1 MSDLPLATATADS
14 PTSASSAGAATP
26 TGRLGRLRSAPFLRP
41 LADRDYRLFWGGESI
56 SVLGDQFHFVAL
68 AWLVLQLTGSG
79 LALGTVLTAAAIP
92 RVILILVGGAIAD
105 RIEPKMLIFRSN
117 ALRALVVGVVA
128 ALIISGR
135 VEIWQLVIIAVIF
148 GAVDAF
154 FYPAVSTFL
163 PLLVPSE
170 RLAAA
175 NGLFQAT
182 SQLLGLI
189 GPAVAGI
196 TVALIGT
203 SLAFVLDAAS
213 FAVAAVAITLVHG
226 GLRATVMRRA
236 AAAAEDQG
244 AAVEAPNVGGDGP
257 GFAIDASASGAVDA
271 AEMAAAGT
279 VTIAPETQASVW
291 QSIREGAS
299 YTFRDPALRT
309 LLVLAAALNFSFT
322 GPISVGLPWLAA
334 NRFGAGSA
342 GFGIMLSGF
351 GAGALIG
358 AVLAGSIK
366 PFRHRGAVLL
376 GIAALLGVG
385 LGLIGIAPDVPIVT
399 VLMFGMGLG
408 VGFINVIVVT
418 WIQQRTDTAILGR
431 VMSLMMLGSQ
441 GLAPFSLVVTGVLI
455 DAQPTFVFV
464 AAGVLILVAVGLG
477 VLWRADRVLGS
488 DPEPAVA

>member
-1 MSDLPLATATADS
+1 MSDLPLAAATADS
-14 PTSASSAGAATP
+14 PSSAGPAEAATP
-26 TGRLGRLRSAPFLRP
+26 TGRLGRRRSAPFLRP

-135 VEIWQLVIIAVIF
+135 VEIWQLVVMAVIF

-170 RLAAA
+170 RLTAA

-182 SQLLGLI
+182 SQLLGLV
-189 GPAVAGI
+189 GPALAGI

-213 FAVAAVAITLVHG
+213 FAIAAVAITLVHG
-226 GLRATVMRRA
+226 GLRATVLRQA
-236 AAAAEDQG
+236 AAAAEDAQTSSAPVTG
-244 AAVEAPNVGGDGP
+244 ETADTAVASVATIEA
-257 GFAIDASASGAVDA
+257 DASSI
-271 AEMAAAGT
+271 AE
-279 VTIAPETQASVW
+279 PQPSVW

-309 LLVLAAALNFSFT
+309 LIILAAALNFSFT

-334 NRFGAGSA
+334 NRFNAGSA
-342 GFGIMLSGF
+342 GFGIMISGF

-366 PFRHRGAVLL
+366 PFRHRGAMLL

-385 LGLIGIAPDVPIVT
+385 LGLIGIAPDVWIVT
-399 VLMFGMGLG
+399 GLMFAMGLG
-408 VGFINVIVVT
+408 VGFINVNVVT
-418 WIQQRTDTAILGR
+418 WIQQRTETAILGR

-477 VLWRADRVLGS
+477 MVWRADRVLGS
-488 DPEPAVA
+488 DPEPAAA

>member
-1 MSDLPLATATADS
+1 MSDLPLAAATADS
-14 PTSASSAGAATP
+14 TSSAGPAGAATP

-92 RVILILVGGAIAD
+92 RVILLLVGGAIAD

-135 VEIWQLVIIAVIF
+135 VEIWQLVIMAVVF

-189 GPAVAGI
+189 GPALAGI

-213 FAVAAVAITLVHG
+213 FAVAAVAIALVHG
-226 GLRATVMRRA
+226 GLRSTMKRRRCRGGRPRA
-236 AAAAEDQG
+236 G
-244 AAVEAPNVGGDGP
+244 YRGRRGRGGD
-257 GFAIDASASGAVDA
+257 
-271 AEMAAAGT
+271 
-279 VTIAPETQASVW
+279 
-291 QSIREGAS
+291 R
-299 YTFRDPALRT
+299 
-309 LLVLAAALNFSFT
+309 
-322 GPISVGLPWLAA
+322 
-334 NRFGAGSA
+334 
-342 GFGIMLSGF
+342 
-351 GAGALIG
+351 
-358 AVLAGSIK
+358 
-366 PFRHRGAVLL
+366 
-376 GIAALLGVG
+376 
-385 LGLIGIAPDVPIVT
+385 
-399 VLMFGMGLG
+399 
-408 VGFINVIVVT
+408 
-418 WIQQRTDTAILGR
+418 
-431 VMSLMMLGSQ
+431 
-441 GLAPFSLVVTGVLI
+441 
-455 DAQPTFVFV
+455 
-464 AAGVLILVAVGLG
+464 
-477 VLWRADRVLGS
+477 
-488 DPEPAVA
+488 

>member
-1 MSDLPLATATADS
+1 MSDLPLASATTDS
-14 PTSASSAGAATP
+14 TSASGPAEAATP
-26 TGRLGRLRSAPFLRP
+26 TGRLGRLRSAPVLRP
-41 LADRDYRLFWGGESI
+41 LADRDYRIFWGGESI

-135 VEIWQLVIIAVIF
+135 VEIWQLVVMAVIF

-189 GPAVAGI
+189 GPALAGI

-213 FAVAAVAITLVHG
+213 FAIAAIAITLVHG
-226 GLRATVMRRA
+226 GLRATVMRK
-236 AAAAEDQG
+236 AAEAAKDTGTAVETASLG
-244 AAVEAPNVGGDGP
+244 AAT
-257 GFAIDASASGAVDA
+257 
-271 AEMAAAGT
+271 M
-279 VTIAPETQASVW
+279 APEARASVW

-309 LLVLAAALNFSFT
+309 LIILAAALNFSFT

-334 NRFGAGSA
+334 NRFDAGSV
-342 GFGIMLSGF
+342 GFGIMISGF

-366 PFRHRGAVLL
+366 PFRHRGAMLL

-385 LGLIGIAPDVPIVT
+385 LGLIGIAPDVLVVT
-399 VLMFGMGLG
+399 VLMFAMGLG
-408 VGFINVIVVT
+408 VGFINVNVVT
-418 WIQQRTDTAILGR
+418 WIQQRTETAILGR
-431 VMSLMMLGSQ
+431 VISFMMLGSQ

-477 VLWRADRVLGS
+477 LIWRADRVLGS
-488 DPEPAVA
+488 DPQVATA

>member
-1 MSDLPLATATADS
+1 MSDLPLAAATTES
-14 PTSASSAGAATP
+14 TSSAGPAGAATP

-41 LADRDYRLFWGGESI
+41 LTDRDYRIFWGGESI

-105 RIEPKMLIFRSN
+105 RIEPKLLIFRSN

-135 VEIWQLVIIAVIF
+135 VEIWQLVVMAVIF

-189 GPAVAGI
+189 GPALAGI

-203 SLAFVLDAAS
+203 KFAFVLDAAS
-213 FAVAAVAITLVHG
+213 FAVAAVAIKLVHG
-226 GLRATVMRRA
+226 GLRATVMRKAAEA
-236 AAAAEDQG
+236 AAPESD
-244 AAVEAPNVGGDGP
+244 
-257 GFAIDASASGAVDA
+257 FALDA
-271 AEMAAAGT
+271 ADVAAAG
-279 VTIAPETQASVW
+279 VTATAPEAQPSVW
-291 QSIREGAS
+291 RSIREGAS

-309 LLVLAAALNFSFT
+309 LIILAAALNFSFT

-334 NRFGAGSA
+334 NRFGAGSV
-342 GFGIMLSGF
+342 GFGIMISGF

-366 PFRHRGAVLL
+366 PFRHRGAMLL

-385 LGLIGIAPDVPIVT
+385 LGLIGIAPDVLVVT
-399 VLMFGMGLG
+399 VLMFAMGLG
-408 VGFINVIVVT
+408 VGFINVSVVT

-431 VMSLMMLGSQ
+431 VMSFMMLGSQ

-464 AAGVLILVAVGLG
+464 AAGLIILVAVGLG
-477 VLWRADRVLGS
+477 MLWRADRVLGA
-488 DPEPAVA
+488 DPAPAAA

>member
-1 MSDLPLATATADS
+1 MSAPPAASAPKT
-14 PTSASSAGAATP
+14 ASSAGPAEAATP
-26 TGRLGRLRSAPFLRP
+26 TGSLGRIRSLPVLRP
-41 LADRDYRLFWGGESI
+41 LADRDYRIFWGGESI

-68 AWLVLQLTGSG
+68 AWLVLEMTGSG

-92 RVILILVGGAIAD
+92 RVILMLLGGAMAD

-135 VEIWQLVIIAVIF
+135 VEVWQLVVMAVVF

-182 SQLLGLI
+182 SQLIGLV

-213 FAVAAVAITLVHG
+213 FAVAAIAITLVHG
-226 GLRATVMRRA
+226 GLRAAAGRTTDATVA
-236 AAAAEDQG
+236 AAPSPDATVG
-244 AAVEAPNVGGDGP
+244 AAP
-257 GFAIDASASGAVDA
+257 ASDA
-271 AEMAAAGT
+271 AGSKL
-279 VTIAPETQASVW
+279 SVW

-309 LLVLAAALNFSFT
+309 LIILAAALNFAFT
-322 GPISVGLPWLAA
+322 GPISIGLPWLSG
-334 NRFGAGSA
+334 NRFDAGAA
-342 GFGIMLSGF
+342 GFGIMISGF

-358 AVLAGSIK
+358 SVLAGSVK
-366 PFRHRGAVLL
+366 PFRHRGAMLL
-376 GIAALLGVG
+376 GLSALLGLG
-385 LGLIGIAPDVPIVT
+385 LGLIGIAPNVLVVT
-399 VLMFGMGLG
+399 GLMFAMGLG
-408 VGFINVIVVT
+408 VGFINVNVVT
-418 WIQQRTDTAILGR
+418 WVQQRTETAILGR
-431 VMSLMMLGSQ
+431 VMSLLMLGSQ
-441 GLAPFSLVVTGVLI
+441 GLAPLSLVVTGLLI
-455 DAQPTFVFV
+455 DIQPTFVFV
-464 AAGVLILVAVGLG
+464 GAGVLILIAVGLG
-477 VLWRADRVLGS
+477 LFWRADRLLGA
-488 DPEPAVA
+488 DPESGAS